1 MKTDI
6 RPKFHVCSTHLGE
19 SLVFVTAEEYA
30 AYNADQLALA
40 KKHRAIIREKY
51 GIYAPNQDR
60 FVADAAQNPYTNAG
74 QATVNGFANNLSYEK
89 PTIEELNR
97 TITGIA
103 LQNTPFDAVHP
114 ALSGRRNRP
123 IPPEDESIALGP
135 APTCKAKGETQ

>member
-1 MKTDI
+1 MSTNI
-6 RPKFHVCSTHLGE
+6 ECSKCGDTVAFE
-19 SLVFVTAEEYA
+19 SRSVTLPFTCVACES
-30 AYNADQLALA
+30 
-40 KKHRAIIREKY
+40 AI
-51 GIYAPNQDR
+51 D
-60 FVADAAQNPYTNAG
+60 TNAG

-135 APTCKAKGETQ
+135 ALESGPRLHASGRPMLRAKKK

>member
-1 MKTDI
+1 MKTDMEL
-6 RPKFHVCSTHLGE
+6 T
-19 SLVFVTAEEYA
+19 T
-30 AYNADQLALA
+30 
-40 KKHRAIIREKY
+40 
-51 GIYAPNQDR
+51 
-60 FVADAAQNPYTNAG
+60 QNPYTNAC
-74 QATVNGFANNLSYEK
+74 QATVNGFVNNLSYEK

>member
-1 MKTDI
+1 MT
-6 RPKFHVCSTHLGE
+6 T
-19 SLVFVTAEEYA
+19 
-30 AYNADQLALA
+30 
-40 KKHRAIIREKY
+40 
-51 GIYAPNQDR
+51 
-60 FVADAAQNPYTNAG
+60 QNPYTNAV